1 MLMFLSSR
9 QQLEMNDG
17 QSIMLCTRYC
27 QVTYQPESEIDSKQS
42 GLSMLKT
49 DTVTATWN
57 CPCVQG
63 KGN

>member
-1 MLMFLSSR
+1 
-9 QQLEMNDG
+9 MNDG

-27 QVTYQPESEIDSKQS
+27 QVTYQPEGEVDQEKS
-42 GLSMLKT
+42 GLSKTKT

-63 KGN
+63 RKSFEINFILFQQ